1 MHSFSLLQS
10 KKRHEHDFPIVDD
23 SEIISQFQLSR
34 TVFTSYLTNITSFA
48 PANAQD
54 FPIIDDTTSMI
65 LENRFATHND
75 FCSKRIDGYA
85 QLSMFAQIN
94 VAIQCAYKLVKHS
107 RTSKDLNSLNSVIR
121 MLDWLQQTTMQ
132 IQANTLNETQISLL
146 LETLELE
153 TASLREN
160 GLVD

>member
-1 MHSFSLLQS
+1 MHSSSSLQS
-10 KKRHEHDFPIVDD
+10 SKRHEHDFPIVNDA
-23 SEIISQFQLSR
+23 EIISQFQLSR
-34 TVFTSYLTNITSFA
+34 TAFISYLTNITSFA
-48 PANAQD
+48 SANTQD
-54 FPIIDDTTSMI
+54 FPIIDDTSLMI

-75 FCSKRIDGYA
+75 FCSKRVDGYA
-85 QLSMFAQIN
+85 QLTMFSQIN

-107 RTSKDLNSLNSVIR
+107 QTSKDINSLNSVIR

-132 IQANTLNETQISLL
+132 IQANTLSETQISLL

-153 TASLREN
+153 RTSLREH

>member
-23 SEIISQFQLSR
+23 SKIISQFQLSR
-34 TVFTSYLTNITSFA
+34 TAFISYLTNITSFA

-54 FPIIDDTTSMI
+54 FPIIDDTTSII

-75 FCSKRIDGYA
+75 FCSKRVEGYA

-94 VAIQCAYKLVKHS
+94 VAIQCAYKLAKHS
-107 RTSKDLNSLNSVIR
+107 CTSKDLNSLNSVLRI
-121 MLDWLQQTTMQ
+121 LDWLQQTTMQ
-132 IQANTLNETQISLL
+132 ILENILSETQISLL
-146 LETLELE
+146 LETIKLE
-153 TASLREN
+153 TASLREY